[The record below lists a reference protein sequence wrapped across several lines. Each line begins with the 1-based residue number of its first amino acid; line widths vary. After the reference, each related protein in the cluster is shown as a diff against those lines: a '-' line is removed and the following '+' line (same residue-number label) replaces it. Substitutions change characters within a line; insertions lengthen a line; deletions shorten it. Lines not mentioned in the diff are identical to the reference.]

1 MKRLKILIM
10 FFFLV
15 LIIQSEL
22 TNASAMETGFLTLE
36 LSEEEKTR
44 FLSNVNITLL
54 SLEPQKRGIDCF
66 DVNEYGMI
74 AIGTS
79 ESEKKYISIYDSEG
93 IFQYGYTFH
102 SSGSF
107 GLEWSGKN
115 IIIYWVRSDVAACVD
130 SEGELIDISKI
141 LNSTENN
148 SYWRNFVFSRERKI
162 GNDRYIMKNGDGVL
176 GFFNPSYSQII
187 HTNENEDIRIIYEID
202 ESYSVEVLTILIGVI
217 LFVGFVIYKMV
228 LEFRKLK
235 SNNISR
241 AS

>member
-1 MKRLKILIM
+1 MKRLKIVIM
-10 FFFLV
+10 LFLV
-15 LIIQSEL
+15 LIIQCDITSV
-22 TNASAMETGFLTLE
+22 SAMETGFLTE
-36 LSEEEKTR
+36 EMSEEEKTK

-54 SLEPQKRGIDCF
+54 NAEPQKRGINCF
-66 DVNEYGMI
+66 DVNEDGMI

-79 ESEKKYISIYDSEG
+79 ESEKKYISIYDSKG

-107 GLEWSGKN
+107 GVEWDGNN

-130 SEGELIDISKI
+130 SGGKLIDISKI
-141 LNSTENN
+141 PNSTEND
-148 SYWRNFVFSRERKI
+148 SYWRNFVFIRERKI
-162 GNDRYIMKNGDGVL
+162 GDDRYKMVNGDDVL
-176 GFFNPSYSQII
+176 GFLASSYSQII
-187 HTNENEDIRIIYEID
+187 HTNENGDIRIIYEID